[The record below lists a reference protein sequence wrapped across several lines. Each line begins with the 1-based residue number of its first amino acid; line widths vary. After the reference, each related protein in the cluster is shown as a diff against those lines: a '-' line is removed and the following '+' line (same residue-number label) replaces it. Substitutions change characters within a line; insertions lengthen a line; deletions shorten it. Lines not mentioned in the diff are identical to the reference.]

1 MRFAAIDIGSNAVRL
16 LLTNVYPGYEGYKTI
31 FQKESLIRVPLRLGE
46 EAFID
51 GKLSDWRMERLI
63 ETMTS
68 FRHLMNVHG
77 VVDYRACGTSA
88 IRSITN
94 SREVVERIRD
104 EADIDVEVISGEE
117 EAEIIFSTG
126 ISYELSPK
134 KSYLYI
140 DVGGG
145 STDISL
151 IKGKEYVA
159 SRSFKIGTLRLLND
173 LVEDDEWAAMKEWL
187 VHLRKKYP
195 KMEAIGSG
203 GNINKM
209 GKMYGKNKDKYLSY
223 TIIKAIH
230 AHLNRYTI
238 LERIRELNLKP
249 DRADVIIPASDIFMN
264 AMQWGS
270 IKKIYVPKIGLADG
284 IIKRLYT
291 QYTDSRVSLN
301 ED

>member
-16 LLTNVYPGYEGYKTI
+16 LLTNVYPGHEGGKTV

-51 GKLSDWRMERLI
+51 GKLSEKRAHKLI
-63 ETMTS
+63 DTMKS
-68 FRHLMNVHG
+68 FRQLMDVHG
-77 VVDYRACGTSA
+77 VVSYRACGTSA
-88 IRSITN
+88 MRSITN
-94 SREVVERIRD
+94 GREVAQQIHQ
-104 EADIDVEVISGEE
+104 EANIDIEVISGEE

-173 LVEDDEWAAMKEWL
+173 LVSDDEWTSMKEWL
-187 VHLRKKYP
+187 IHLRKQYP

-223 TIIKAIH
+223 TIIKAIN

-249 DRADVIIPASDIFMN
+249 DRADVIVPASIIFMN

-284 IIKRLYT
+284 IIKRLYAH
-291 QYTDSRVSLN
+291 YSNNGAMAIR
-301 ED
+301 